1 MDVEDTWHSSLN
13 SMIFHVVVSWTGL
26 GEKVQLLAWNLQ
38 VCICLLYFMDANEG
52 FSICDSEDLA
62 KKFKKLSKL
71 VKFYT
76 RKKKK
81 LQIFLLTNFVRKW
94 NADSDSS
101 VGSIVVVWDHSILV
115 YNQGCGECARLSPV
129 FFITSQDWWCKFQKL
144 VWNIGWKFKSCKQH
158 SQGWDSCID

>member
-1 MDVEDTWHSSLN
+1 MDVEDTWQSSLN

-62 KKFKKLSKL
+62 KKFKKLAKL

-81 LQIFLLTNFVRKW
+81 TTNSFV
-94 NADSDSS
+94 D
-101 VGSIVVVWDHSILV
+101 
-115 YNQGCGECARLSPV
+115 
-129 FFITSQDWWCKFQKL
+129 KFCQKMKR
-144 VWNIGWKFKSCKQH
+144 WF
-158 SQGWDSCID
+158 